1 MQSPKYILHIQE
13 LPVPEG
19 VTRRCSVKKSS
30 EKRVKIKKT
39 QLQWRPST
47 SLKKGAL
54 TNVFLWTLEIFS
66 ELLFYG
72 TPVCQRRIQNTVK
85 HIRTSKLKAVKCFSK
100 RLYLKCSTG
109 FLLCLRLVFIH
120 SFIYFTSV
128 RKIIYRKLQLY
139 FLINT
144 IWDGKHFVSD
154 KGFWNQFSLKFIYK
168 HVQINRSRKIY
179 TRHHLSIKIWK
190 AA

>member
-72 TPVCQRRIQNTVK
+72 TPVRDAFRTLSNIQEHQSWKPLNVFPK
-85 HIRTSKLKAVKCFSK
+85 GSILNVLQGSYYASDLFS
-100 RLYLKCSTG
+100 
-109 FLLCLRLVFIH
+109 FIH
-120 SFIYFTSV
+120 SFILRRLEKLYIESYNYTS
-128 RKIIYRKLQLY
+128 
-139 FLINT
+139 
-144 IWDGKHFVSD
+144 
-154 KGFWNQFSLKFIYK
+154 
-168 HVQINRSRKIY
+168 
-179 TRHHLSIKIWK
+179 
-190 AA
+190 

>member
-13 LPVPEG
+13 LPVPDG

-30 EKRVKIKKT
+30 EKRVKITKKPAT
-39 QLQWRPST
+39 MASFYFA
-47 SLKKGAL
+47 KKGCSHKCFSL
-54 TNVFLWTLEIFS
+54 NFRNFLRTAVLWNTS
-66 ELLFYG
+66 
-72 TPVCQRRIQNTVK
+72 QRRIQNTVK
-85 HIRTSKLKAVKCFSK
+85 HLRTSKLKAIKCFSK

-109 FLLCLRLVFIH
+109 FLLCLRLVFIR

-128 RKIIYRKLQLY
+128 RKIICRKLQLY